1 VDRTYPGGWPKFPGT
16 DPGGRPTLA
25 YAMS

>member
-1 VDRTYPGGWPKFPGT
+1 VDRTYPGSRPKFPGT
-16 DPGGRPTLA
+16 DTGGRSTLA